1 MANLEQDQLPVLN
14 KDEGYVDKLLQRYL
28 LQPVEDD
35 IDFAE
40 YLPKETSRNIHF
52 LWGKKAV
59 RFLFEVNMEGIGFL
73 YGDCVI
79 VTN

>member
-52 LWGKKAV
+52 LWGKISGD
-59 RFLFEVNMEGIGFL
+59 LFEGSSFTSIAH
-73 YGDCVI
+73 YYCI
-79 VTN
+79 